1 MPREL
6 QDYAAAKRLGQKEY
20 ASYISQG
27 RNGYLPF
34 LDGVLKNIDILS
46 EVSLGVVE
54 IPIEKIKGTYTY
66 MRSICFARN
75 FAPLMNENTEF
86 AEKWQKVYD
95 IQQEEGLRDPIKV
108 YEYLNWFY
116 VIEGNKRVSVL
127 RHCGVEF
134 YHAEVSRLIPKYD
147 ENDKDIRLY
156 YAFLDFYKQTGLNE
170 IWMTREEAFAELWE
184 LIRDYAPQSRLS
196 DYKDRFRY
204 FVGGVYRTFRRCY
217 QELGGDKLPVSTGDA
232 MLDFMKIHG
241 VPDSYDADTL
251 RPMLKR
257 FLMEIESHAT
267 AETVVQTAP
276 VVKQEVGLF
285 GRLTQRPLT
294 ERLKVGFAYAND
306 NHTSS
311 WAYSHELG
319 RMHVESQL
327 PEQIQTFTVSGLP
340 ETGDA
345 STRLKELVDAGC
357 KVIFT
362 TSPPLL
368 NATLKV
374 AMEHPEITFMN
385 CSGWHSFKHV
395 NTYFGRI
402 HEPRFL
408 CGMVAG
414 VMSHSNLIGY
424 VATFPTPDVLCGI
437 NAFVLGARM
446 VRPSALVSVEWTMK
460 WDTSKGISQEPM
472 ERLAAQGV
480 DLISHHNTLANRN
493 FAPEYG
499 VFSITRDAAGQI
511 VPDRYLAVPVWNW
524 GIFYEKVLRAILA
537 GTMRTGAD
545 AAASNAI
552 RNYWWGMDS
561 GLLDFFYARNII
573 PRDTQKLLETIKN
586 AIVANAFN
594 PFMGPVYDTSGKLR
608 VEDGEVATHDQIVS
622 MDWLVEGALGEL
634 PETGD
639 LRNISDLV
647 TGKMG

>member
-1 MPREL
+1 MAREL
-6 QDYAAAKRLGQKEY
+6 TDYVAARRIGQKEY

-34 LDGVLKNIDILS
+34 LDGVLKNIDIVS
-46 EVSLGVVE
+46 EVNLGVVE
-54 IPIEKIKGTYTY
+54 IPLEKIKGTYTY
-66 MRSICFARN
+66 LRSICFARN
-75 FAPLMNENTEF
+75 FAPLMRENTEF
-86 AEKWQKVYD
+86 ADKWQHVYD
-95 IQQEEGLRDPIKV
+95 IQQAEGLRDPIKV
-108 YEYLNWFY
+108 FEYLNWFY
-116 VIEGNKRVSVL
+116 VVEGNKRVSVL
-127 RHCGVEF
+127 RHCGVEY
-134 YHAEVSRLIPKYD
+134 YHASVTRLIPKYD
-147 ENDKDIRLY
+147 EADKDIRLY
-156 YAFLDFYKQTGLNE
+156 YAFLDFYKLTGLNE
-170 IWMTREEAFAELWE
+170 IWMTREEGFAELWE
-184 LIRDYAPQSRLS
+184 LIKDYTPQSRLS
-196 DYKDRFRY
+196 DYSARFKY
-204 FVGGVYRTFRRCY
+204 FIGGVYRVFRNCY
-217 QELGGDKLPVSTGDA
+217 QELGGERLPVSTGDA

-241 VPDSYDADTL
+241 VPDGYDADAL

-267 AETVVQTAP
+267 DETVVQTTPA
-276 VVKQEVGLF
+276 VKQEVSLF
-285 GRLTQRPLT
+285 GRLTQRPRT
-294 ERLKVGFAYAND
+294 ERLKVGFAYTND
-306 NHTSS
+306 NKTSS

-327 PEQIQTFTVSGLP
+327 KEQIQTFTIHGLP
-340 ETGDA
+340 ENGDA
-345 STRLKELVDAGC
+345 STRLNELVEEGC

-374 AMEHPEITFMN
+374 AMEHPDITFMN

-408 CGMVAG
+408 CGLVAG

-437 NAFVLGARM
+437 NAFALGARM
-446 VRPSALVSVEWTMK
+446 VRPSALISVEWTLK
-460 WDTSKGISQEPM
+460 WDTSRGISREPM

-499 VFSITRDAAGQI
+499 VFSIARDPGGQI

-524 GIFYEKVLRAILA
+524 GIFYEKVLRAILT
-537 GTMRTGAD
+537 GTMRMGAD
-545 AAASNAI
+545 ASSSSPI

-573 PRDTQKLLETIKN
+573 PRDTQKLLEVIKN
-586 AIVANAFN
+586 AIVSNSFN
-594 PFMGPVYDTSGKLR
+594 PFTGPIYDASGKLR
-608 VEDGEVATHDQIVS
+608 VEDGEVAAHDQIVS
-622 MDWLVEGALGEL
+622 MDWLVEGVLGDL

-639 LRNISDLV
+639 LGNISDLA

>member
-1 MPREL
+1 MAREL
-6 QDYAAAKRLGQKEY
+6 LEYSAARRLGQKEY

-34 LDGVLKNIDILS
+34 LDGVLKNIDIVS

-66 MRSICFARN
+66 LRSICFARN
-75 FAPLMNENTEF
+75 FAPLMGEGTEF
-86 AEKWQKVYD
+86 AEKWQHVYD

-116 VIEGNKRVSVL
+116 VVEGNKRVSVL
-127 RHCGVEF
+127 RFCEME
-134 YHAEVSRLIPKYD
+134 YYYAEVSRLIPKYD
-147 ENDKDIRLY
+147 ENDKDIRIY
-156 YAFLDFYKQTGLNE
+156 YAFLDFYKQTGINE
-170 IWMTREEAFAELWE
+170 IWMTREESFGALWE
-184 LIRDYAPQSRLS
+184 LIRDYYPQSRLS
-196 DYKDRFRY
+196 DYNARFKY
-204 FVGGVYRTFRRCY
+204 FVDGVYRPFRRCY
-217 QELGGDKLPVSTGDA
+217 QELGGDRLPVSTGDA

-257 FLMEIESHAT
+257 FLMEIELYASS
-267 AETVVQTAP
+267 ESIVQTTPAP
-276 VVKQEVGLF
+276 KQEVGLF
-285 GRLTQRPLT
+285 GRFTQRP
-294 ERLKVGFAYAND
+294 RMDRIKVGFAYAND
-306 NHTSS
+306 NKTSS

-327 PEQIQTFTVSGLP
+327 KDQVQTFTIHGLP
-340 ETGDA
+340 ESA
-345 STRLKELVDAGC
+345 EAANRLKELVDAGC

-374 AMEHPEITFMN
+374 AMEHPDVTFMN

-408 CGMVAG
+408 CGIVAG
-414 VMSHSNLIGY
+414 VMSQSNLLGY

-437 NAFVLGARM
+437 NAFALGARM
-446 VRPSALVSVEWTMK
+446 VRPSALVSVEWTLK
-460 WDTSKGISQEPM
+460 WDTSKGVSREPM

-480 DLISHHNTLANRN
+480 DIISHHNTLANRN

-499 VFSITRDAAGQI
+499 VFTIVRDTSGQI

-524 GIFYEKVLRAILA
+524 GIFYEKVLRSILSGA
-537 GTMRTGAD
+537 MRIGAD
-545 AAASNAI
+545 TAASNPI

-573 PRDTQKLLETIKN
+573 PRDTQKLLEVIKN
-586 AIVANAFN
+586 AIESNVFN
-594 PFMGPVYDTSGKLR
+594 PFTGPVYDAAGKLR
-608 VEDGEVATHDQIVS
+608 VEDGEVASHDQIVA
-622 MDWLVEGALGEL
+622 MDWLVEGVLGDL

-639 LRNISDLV
+639 YRRISDLA